1 MAHKTMI
8 GGTAYGVTGGKTM
21 TGGTTYGI
29 SGGRTM
35 AGGTLYDVPFSS
47 GLTLTLAGSG
57 SSGTCY
63 IKIDGK
69 TYASSA
75 SSPLKVAPGT
85 EVYCYVSAISAYGI
99 FYNNVSVGTAGRYGE
114 SYYFYPTKDATIQF
128 YLASDYSSAWIY
140 IND

>member
-8 GGTAYGVTGGKTM
+8 GGMAYGVTGGKTM
-21 TGGTTYGI
+21 TGGTAYGI

-57 SSGTCY
+57 GSGTCY

-69 TYASSA
+69 KYYSSA

-85 EVYCYVSAISAYGI
+85 EVYCYVSAASSYGI
-99 FYNNVSVGTAGRYGE
+99 YYNNVYVGTAERYGE
-114 SYYFYPTKDATIQF
+114 SYYFYPTKDATIKF
-128 YLASDYSSAWIY
+128 SLSSGYSSAWIY